1 MSDNS
6 TQSIN
11 ITLVEQPDPVVY
23 IVDDIEQ
30 VQDVVRLI
38 LEKEGIKSAT
48 FNSGEDFLAQDEISE
63 VGCLLLDN
71 QMPGMKGLQVQAELL
86 TRDNRIPIIFIS
98 GDSRYNEV
106 ADAVRDGAFYFLQ
119 KPFARTELLALV
131 REAIDTS
138 KTLSRRKQQ
147 SRQYKLLLEDLTARE
162 HEVYQLVTEGRTNKA
177 IADSLNISNGTVEF
191 HRANMMKKLN
201 AKSLADLMQI
211 SRNTADKG

>member
-1 MSDNS
+1 M
-6 TQSIN
+6 QSIN
-11 ITLVEQPDPVVY
+11 ITREDEADPVVY
-23 IVDDIEQ
+23 IVDDVEQ

-38 LEKEGIKSAT
+38 LENDGIKSIT
-48 FNSGEDFLAQDEISE
+48 FNSGEDFLAQEFISE

-86 TRDNRIPIIFIS
+86 KRDNPIPIIFIS

-119 KPFARTELLALV
+119 KPFARTELLARV

-138 KTLSRRKQQ
+138 RILSQRKQQ
-147 SRQYKLLLEDLTARE
+147 AMQYKLLLEGLTARE
-162 HEVYQLVTEGRTNKA
+162 HEVYRLVTEGLTNKA
-177 IADSLNISNGTVEF
+177 IADTLNISNGTVEF

-201 AKSLADLMQI
+201 ARSLADLMEI
-211 SRNTADKG
+211 SRNTNT